1 MDDHDD
7 LFKGMVDDGEDD
19 NAVDELE
26 FDLNQLRKARP
37 DLTPENLD
45 ADGLV
50 DFDREVA
57 TNESRPLSVDKFLT
71 NTFHNLLKPLKMAA
85 VTRMKFLTNP
95 YHHHHE
101 MKLKRQLKS

>member
-7 LFKGMVDDGEDD
+7 PFKVMVDDGEDES
-19 NAVDELE
+19 AVDELE
-26 FDLNQLRKARP
+26 FDLNQLCKARP
-37 DLTPENLD
+37 DLAPENLH

-57 TNESRPLSVDKFLT
+57 TNESRPLSVDGIVN
-71 NTFHNLLKPLKMAA
+71 NTFHNLLKLLKMAA
-85 VTRMKFLTNP
+85 VTRMRFPTNP

-101 MKLKRQLKS
+101 MKLTRQLKS